1 MCCMY
6 VVVFAYGYVVHV
18 CSCYAAGSVCA
29 CIVCLGVHAYVG
41 VCMHM
46 CMCVLCV

>member
-1 MCCMY
+1 MY

-18 CSCYAAGSVCA
+18 CSCNAAGSVCVHVL
-29 CIVCLGVHAYVG
+29 CVQGVHAYVG